1 MASNKHKG
9 PLSLQQVLDSVLNDD
24 PEKMYQKKNQVTYIL
39 LPHLHQTSHFYL
51 VAIATYLIATPT
63 NDGNVSN
70 NAINKNTQ
78 VFKVTIWCLKT
89 SPSHEKCVEFILR
102 FLSQK
107 FSEIFIIFW
116 RNMFYIFWWFY
127 RNYVLS
133 EEVLVSFWMIA
144 YSFLV
149 NFAVKLEFLHI
160 YFFKK
165 ICHYEFILATIA
177 VSVATSASFIFV
189 CRPRWKFL

>member
-24 PEKMYQKKNQVTYIL
+24 PEKIYQKKNQVTYIL
-39 LPHLHQTSHFYL
+39 LPHLHQTSPFYL
-51 VAIATYLIATPT
+51 AAIATYLIATPT

-70 NAINKNTQ
+70 IAINKNTQ

-89 SPSHEKCVEFILR
+89 SPSHEKCIEFILR
-102 FLSQK
+102 FLAQT

-116 RNMFYIFWWFY
+116 RNMFYIFWWFC

-149 NFAVKLEFLHI
+149 NFAVKSEFLHI
-160 YFFKK
+160 YFLKK
-165 ICHYEFILATIA
+165 
-177 VSVATSASFIFV
+177 SAIMNLS
-189 CRPRWKFL
+189 